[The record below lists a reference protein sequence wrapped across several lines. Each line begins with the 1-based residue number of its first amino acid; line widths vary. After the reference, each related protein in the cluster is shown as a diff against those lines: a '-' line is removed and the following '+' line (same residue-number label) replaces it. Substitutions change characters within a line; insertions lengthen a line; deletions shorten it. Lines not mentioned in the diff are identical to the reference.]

1 MITSDLNINDTFKKE
16 FSFTQNEVNTFAT
29 LTGDTNPI
37 HLDKNY
43 AKNSIFKKRIMHGFL
58 SASIFSRVFGTL
70 FPSKG
75 CIYLKQELNF
85 LLPMYC
91 NTTYVSYFKVL
102 NVKPQK
108 NIANIETTIKNPNND
123 ITISGNALI
132 KF

>member
-16 FSFTQNEVNTFAT
+16 FSFTQNEVNAFAT

-85 LLPMYC
+85 LSAILVVIPNLC
-91 NTTYVSYFKVL
+91 NEFTLSMFLFALFKRYSSFNNAFPEL
-102 NVKPQK
+102 APSD
-108 NIANIETTIKNPNND
+108 NPF
-123 ITISGNALI
+123 T
-132 KF
+132 